1 MCDNLH
7 LNSIKQCATPLNTL
21 FFSEFNK
28 NLLQR
33 GIRQEFRNKTGVSI
47 DYQNSDDLYSIMR
60 VVFVNNAGDQ
70 MTRVNEQVKF
80 MNSVVIN
87 TAVGQIQ
94 TGVSQY
100 MGYRKDIDNL
110 AVPLINQLIQAPMGR
125 RSIRVLKL
133 VCKKYN
139 LGYYKR

>member
-7 LNSIKQCATPLNTL
+7 LNSIKQCATPLNTF

-110 AVPLINQLIQAPMGR
+110 AVPIDQPINTSTYG
-125 RSIRVLKL
+125 
-133 VCKKYN
+133 KKIDKSN
-139 LGYYKR
+139 GFKI